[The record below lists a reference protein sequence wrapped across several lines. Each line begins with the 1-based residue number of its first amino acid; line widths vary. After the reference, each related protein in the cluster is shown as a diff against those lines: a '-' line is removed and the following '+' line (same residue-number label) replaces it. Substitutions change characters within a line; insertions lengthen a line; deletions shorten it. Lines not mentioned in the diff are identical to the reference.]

1 MNSRWYLLPLSA
13 AVIATSYTAFGRW
26 GFVIAPFIIILATI
40 LNGMR
45 SVFQTILFFV
55 VMSLGV
61 ALLLQV
67 VQTAHE
73 AACRM
78 ICSNYLRQ
86 LGIALQNYKM
96 ATGSFPPVYLPDKD
110 GKPMHSW
117 RVLVL
122 PYLEQDYIYK
132 KYNFDEPWDSPN
144 NRNLLSQKIPSNNPF
159 KCPTQKADAPES
171 TAINYVAVVGKNTAW
186 QSDKSVSLKD
196 LAPGEASKTILVIET
211 ADSGIR
217 WTEPRDFCVD
227 DISKKGTNSLTRIRG
242 PHLRDNGYF
251 YLPTP
256 LGAHA
261 LLADGSIQFLFANML
276 TPDKL
281 EKLSAVGGYDDTL
294 ERDDSLPED
303 LQINWYNCI
312 MLALWVLSVII
323 LLYWAIRTRNIKTT
337 A

>member
-1 MNSRWYLLPLSA
+1 MNSRWHLLPLSA

-67 VQTAHE
+67 VQAAHE

-96 ATGSFPPVYLPDKD
+96 SKGSFPPVYLPDKD
-110 GKPMHSW
+110 SKPMHSW

-122 PYLEQDYIYK
+122 PYLEQDDIYK

-144 NRNLLSQKIPSNNPF
+144 NRNLLSQKLPSNNPF

-186 QSDKSVSLKD
+186 RSDKSISLKD

-211 ADSGIR
+211 ADSRIQ
-217 WTEPRDFCVD
+217 WNEPRDLCVD
-227 DISKKGTNSLTRIRG
+227 DIFKKGTNSLTRIRG
-242 PHLRDNGYF
+242 PHMRYNGYF
-251 YLPTP
+251 YHPTP
-256 LGAHA
+256 SGANA
-261 LLADGSIQFLFANML
+261 VFADGYVRFLPASML

-281 EKLSAVGGYDDTL
+281 EKLFAIGGYDENMAGDTL
-294 ERDDSLPED
+294 LVED
-303 LQINWYNCI
+303 LQVNWYNCAA
-312 MLALWVLSVII
+312 LAAWVLSVIA
-323 LLYWAIRTRNIKTT
+323 LLYWAIRTR
-337 A
+337 